1 MTGVLA
7 GTPEGRQIPS
17 HPDKLTC
24 AEQAIFE
31 NVDGKAVLTKIH
43 LEYRLKVPKG
53 RADDA
58 RRALQI
64 HGDHCPASLSV
75 ERGIEVDSN
84 YELTEE

>member
-7 GTPEGRQIPS
+7 GALEGRQIPS
-17 HPDKLTC
+17 HPDKVTC
-24 AEQAIFE
+24 EVQDIFE
-31 NVDGKAVLTKIH
+31 NIDGKALLTKIH

-53 RADDA
+53 KADDA

-75 ERGIEVDSN
+75 NEALK
-84 YELTEE
+84 LTGTTS

>member
-7 GTPEGRQIPS
+7 GALEGRQIPS
-17 HPDKLTC
+17 HPDKVTG
-24 AEQAIFE
+24 EVQAIFE
-31 NVDGKAVLTKIH
+31 NVDGKALLTKIH

-53 RADDA
+53 KAGDA

-75 ERGIEVDSN
+75 ERGIEVDWN